1 MYYMPLAIC
10 GSLLTEFLKVL
21 LITFS
26 DFVFKIEERKQ
37 PIQSLI
43 YYLMALAVNFFQ
55 LKVTHRII
63 IFVCVITG
71 LSVLF
76 QM

>member
-10 GSLLTEFLKVL
+10 VSLLTEFLKVL

-26 DFVFKIEERKQ
+26 DFVFKIEERTH
-37 PIQSLI
+37 SES
-43 YYLMALAVNFFQ
+43 YLLPMALAVNFFQ